1 MNLRSSSLLVL
12 LTLACAACPAKPP
25 ATPTPP
31 KTDAKE
37 EGPLVWKLSKSG
49 LGFRLSNAD
58 DDGDRVVDRK
68 VTPSTPLSGDDAKKL
83 TARMP
88 ELKRDPDDQKDF
100 SMRDK
105 SVPAPRPGKTV
116 SDSFPPPG
124 GPPPASALPAGP
136 LVVERHAPEGPVD
149 LAPHLTMTFSQPM
162 VPVTSM
168 DDLAKEKLPVALV
181 PQPPGK
187 WRWLGTRTLMF
198 QPEKR
203 FPMSTEYAVDI
214 PAGTRA
220 MNGQTLSKPEHWTF
234 TTPPVTIKHSFP
246 SSSQEPREPMIYA
259 EFDQQIEPKDML
271 ASIELATPN
280 KGPVPIRMAEPDEI
294 ETNDNVRRMSQHA
307 EKGRWLAFRPV
318 SKLPTATSFTVR
330 IKAGSPSAEGPLRTK
345 KDQTFGFSTYGPLRV
360 THSRCGY
367 GNCPPLSPFYVSF
380 SNSIDMKTFDKS
392 MVSVTP
398 EIPGMK
404 IEVHGQGMTIS
415 GRTKGRT
422 KYDVKVAGIIAD
434 VHEQT
439 MGEDAKLSF
448 DVGSAP
454 PTMFGAESEM
464 VVLDPAAK
472 KTFTVYTINEPGLRA
487 RVFNVTPA
495 DWQKYTAYVQEWER
509 PRKLTPPG
517 RLVFDKVLTPKKAP
531 DELVGTDV
539 DLTPALTAPGSAA
552 GGPSSRSDQGG
563 AFGQMVVVVEPT
575 RAPPKHHFR
584 SELDVWVQSTDIGV
598 NAAIE
603 ADQITG
609 WTTRLAD
616 GQSMPGVELS
626 LLGSGSAGTSDAGG
640 LARVPFLDKA
650 GQLIVA
656 KKGKDVAIVPQRWWN
671 EGAYAKV
678 ARTDSVRWLV
688 FDDRGMYKPGEEVH
702 FKGWVRKFGVN
713 RGGDIDAIQDIAGKS
728 VTWKIKDPRGAE
740 LGTGTATADADGGFD
755 FAYKLPNNA
764 NLGHARVE
772 MNLSG
777 VPLGGT
783 YATHSFQVQ
792 EFRRPEFE
800 VTARSSEGPH
810 FVGRHAVAT
819 LEAKYYSGGGL
830 PDAPVQWHVTRRTA
844 NFTPP
849 NRSEFHFGPEPS
861 YYWNWRSSSSKRDEP
876 KTENWESHTNPQG
889 VHRLRVDFDAVE
901 PSYPMAL
908 DFTAQVEDVNRQSW
922 AGRTSMIVHP
932 SDHYVGLRLQKS
944 FIRAGENIEVDSLV
958 SDVDGKLVGGRT
970 VDIKSARLD
979 WEQKGNEYE
988 EKEVDVQTCK
998 LQSPADTGKGNAE
1011 AVRCSLKTTQ
1021 GGSYRVTALVTDE
1034 HGRKS
1039 QTTTQIYVMGSEQ
1052 PKDKSLGAD
1061 RVTVVSD
1068 KQEYKPGEL
1077 AEILVVSPFVP
1088 AEGLLTVRRQGV
1100 THVERFSMKSQSQ
1113 AIKVKLD
1120 DPLVPNAE
1128 IRVELVG
1135 ANVRDDA
1142 SGNPDPK
1149 LPKRPAFAANSAN
1162 VKVLPISRTLTV
1174 SANAKT
1180 PTLEPGGSTQIDVD
1194 VKDASGKGVSAA
1206 QVALI
1211 VVDEAVLALS
1221 GYKTPDP
1228 VSVFYSPRGSGVSEL
1243 GLRDRVLLGEPD
1255 LSKMKQVSEREMDD
1269 GDSFGHGV
1277 GRAMGG
1283 GFAAQKP
1290 SGAPPPPPAAAAPTT
1305 PMAKV
1310 AKEEAS
1316 KDEAPRDK
1324 MRTRADNKS
1333 AEQPPEPSVVGD
1345 STKPIQMREN
1355 FAALAMFSPKVK
1367 TDGSGHATVPI
1378 KLPDNL
1384 TRYRV
1389 MAMVSAGQRSFGA
1402 NESTITA
1409 RLPVAVRPSAPRFL
1423 NFGDKF
1429 ELPVVVQNQT
1439 DAPVEVGVI
1448 ARATNATIAEPS
1460 AKRVKIAP
1468 NDRAEVRFDAATVK
1482 PGTARFQIGIASG
1495 NFSDASQIELPVYT
1509 PATTEAFATYGE
1521 IDEGAIGQPV
1531 KMPPNVF
1538 PQFGGL
1544 EIETSSTQLQALT
1557 DAVLYLVKYPYECN
1571 EQLASRVIA
1580 IAALRD
1586 VLQSFKADG
1595 MPTSKELEASMKVDF
1610 EKLKRRQHYNGGW
1623 GFWQEQPWPYL
1634 TVHVAHA
1641 LVRAKDKG
1649 YTPDA
1654 SMMSRAQQY
1663 LRQIESYIP
1672 WWYGEDARRALIAYS
1687 LFVRKKMG
1695 DADPNRARRLIAEA
1709 GGVDK
1714 LPIEAVGWIW
1724 PTLSEDKNS
1733 ATELEA
1739 VRRHVTNRVTE
1750 TAGMAHFVSGYK
1762 DADWVLLNSDRR
1774 ADGVLLD
1781 AMIGDQPQ
1789 NTVIPKLVKGLLGHK
1804 KAGRWTNTQENAFV
1818 LLALDR
1824 YFNTFEKVTPDF
1836 VARVWLG
1843 DRFAGQHQYKGRTTE
1858 RHHIGIPMQWLAQDA
1873 TTAKGQMQNIVVG
1886 KDGPGRLYYRI
1897 GMQYAPTDLK
1907 MPPADHGFVV
1917 SRLYE
1922 GAENP
1927 ADVKRDPDGTWRVKA
1942 GAKVRIRVSM
1952 VAQSRRYHV
1961 ALVDSV
1967 PAGLEPLNPALAV
1980 TGEIPK
1986 DPKQEAA
1993 QAKSGRYWYWNRTW
2007 YEHQNMRD
2015 ERVEAFAS
2023 LLYDGVW
2030 DYTYVAKAT
2039 TPGTFVVPPPKAEE
2053 MYSPETFGRGAGDRM
2068 IVE

>member
-1 MNLRSSSLLVL
+1 MNLRTSSLLVL
-12 LTLACAACPAKPP
+12 LTLACAACPAGKPAVP
-25 ATPTPP
+25 PTPP
-31 KTDAKE
+31 KTDGKE
-37 EGPLVWKLSKSG
+37 EPLVWKLSKSG
-49 LGFRLSNAD
+49 LGFRISNAD
-58 DDGDRVVDRK
+58 DDGDRAVERK
-68 VTPSTPLSGDDAKKL
+68 VSPSTPLSTDDAKKL

-88 ELKRDPDDQKDF
+88 ELKKDPDDQKDF
-100 SMRDK
+100 AMRDK

-116 SDSFPPPG
+116 TDTFPPPG
-124 GPPPASALPAGP
+124 GPPPANAIPAGP
-136 LVVERHAPEGPVD
+136 LVVERHAPEGPVE

-203 FPMSTEYAVDI
+203 FPMSTEYAVDV

-220 MNGQTLSKPEHWTF
+220 MNGQTLTKPEHWTF
-234 TTPPVTIKHSFP
+234 TTPPVTLEQSFP
-246 SSSQEPREPMIYA
+246 SSSQEPREPMLFA
-259 EFDQQIEPKDML
+259 EFDQQIDAKEML
-271 ASIELATPN
+271 GSIELSSPGRA
-280 KGPVPIRMAEPDEI
+280 GVAIRLAEADEI
-294 ETNDNVRRMSQHA
+294 ETNDSVRRMSQHA
-307 EKGRWLAFRPV
+307 EKGRWIAFRPV
-318 SKLPTATSFTVR
+318 NKLPTATAFTAR
-330 IKAGSPSAEGPLRTK
+330 IKAGAPSSEGPLRTK
-345 KDQTFGFSTYGPLRV
+345 KDQAFSFSTYGPLRV

-380 SNSIDMKTFDKS
+380 SNSIDMKTFDKKLLS
-392 MVSVTP
+392 ITP

-404 IEVHGQGMTIS
+404 VEVHGQGMTIS

-422 KYDVKVAGIIAD
+422 KYDVKIAGSIGD
-434 VHEQT
+434 VHGQT
-439 MGEDAKLSF
+439 MGEDAKLTF

-464 VVLDPAAK
+464 VVLDPGAK
-472 KTFTVYTINEPGLRA
+472 KSFTVYTINEPGLRA
-487 RVFNVTPA
+487 RVFNVAPG

-509 PRKLTPPG
+509 PRKLSPPG

-531 DELVGTDV
+531 DELVSTEV
-539 DLTPALTAPGSAA
+539 DLTPALIDKS
-552 GGPSSRSDQGG
+552 
-563 AFGQMVVVVEPT
+563 FGQMVLVVEPT
-575 RAPPKHHFR
+575 RVPPKHFHR
-584 SELDVWVQSTDIGV
+584 AELDVWVQSTEIGV

-609 WTTRLAD
+609 WATKLAD
-616 GQSMPGVELS
+616 GQSMPGVEVS
-626 LLGSGSAGTSDAGG
+626 LLGSGSAATTDSGG

-671 EGAYAKV
+671 EGAYQKI

-688 FDDRGMYKPGEEVH
+688 FDDRGMYKPGEEVR

-713 RGGDIDAIQDIAGKS
+713 RGGDIDSIPDINGKT
-728 VTWKIKDPRGAE
+728 VTWKIRDPRSAE
-740 LGTGTATADADGGFD
+740 LGTGTTTVDADGGFD
-755 FAYKLPNNA
+755 FAFKLPNNA

-772 MNLSG
+772 MTLGGTPLS
-777 VPLGGT
+777 GT
-783 YATHSFQVQ
+783 YATHGFQVQ

-810 FVGRHAVAT
+810 FVGRHAIAT

-830 PDAPVQWHVTRRTA
+830 PDAPVEWHVTRRTA

-849 NRSEFHFGPEPS
+849 NRSEFHFGPEHS
-861 YYWNWRSSSSKRDEP
+861 YYWNWRTSSKQREDV
-876 KTENWESHTNPQG
+876 KTENWQSHTNPQG
-889 VHRLRVDFDAVE
+889 VHRIRLDFDAVE

-908 DFTAQVEDVNRQSW
+908 DLTAQVEDVNRQSW

-944 FIRAGENIEVDSLV
+944 FIRAGENIEVDTLV
-958 SDVDGKLVGGRT
+958 TDVDGKLVSGRPIE
-970 VDIKSARLD
+970 IKSARLD
-979 WEQKGNEYE
+979 WEQKGSEYE
-988 EKEVDVQTCK
+988 EKEVDVQTCSVS
-998 LQSPADTGKGNAE
+998 SPADSGKGNAD

-1021 GGSYRVTALVTDE
+1021 GGSYRIWAVITDE
-1034 HGRKS
+1034 HGRKN
-1039 QTTTQIYVMGSEQ
+1039 QTATQIYVMGSDQ

-1061 RVTVVSD
+1061 RVTVVAD

-1077 AEILVVSPFVP
+1077 AEVLVIAPFVP
-1088 AEGLLTVRRQGV
+1088 AEGLLTVRRQGIV
-1100 THVERFSMKSQSQ
+1100 HVERFSMKSQSQ

-1135 ANVRDDA
+1135 AAVRDDA
-1142 SGNPDPK
+1142 SGNPDPR
-1149 LPKRPAFAANSAN
+1149 LPKRPAFASNSAN
-1162 VKVLPISRTLTV
+1162 VKVLPISRTLAVT
-1174 SANAKT
+1174 AAAKK
-1180 PTLEPGGSTQIDVD
+1180 PTLEPGGATQIDVD
-1194 VKDASGKGVSAA
+1194 VKDAAGKGVAAA

-1228 VSVFYSPRGSGVSEL
+1228 VSVFYSARGSGVSEL
-1243 GLRDRVLLGEPD
+1243 GVRDRVLLGEPD
-1255 LSKMKQVSEREMDD
+1255 LSKMRQVTEREMDD
-1269 GDSFGHGV
+1269 GDRADGIGRGFGRG
-1277 GRAMGG
+1277 AMGG
-1283 GFAAQKP
+1283 AAQKP
-1290 SGAPPPPPAAAAPTT
+1290 MDNAPRPMAAPAPSAAAP
-1305 PMAKV
+1305 
-1310 AKEEAS
+1310 AKEAREESS
-1316 KDEAPRDK
+1316 KDEAGAKFRMKADK
-1324 MRTRADNKS
+1324 N
-1333 AEQPPEPSVVGD
+1333 AEAPGGTEKSVVGE
-1345 STKPIQMREN
+1345 STKPIEMRVN

-1367 TDGSGHATVPI
+1367 TDGSGHVTVPI

-1389 MAMVSAGQRSFGA
+1389 MAMVAAGERNFGA

-1468 NDRAEVRFDAATVK
+1468 NDRVEVRFDAGTVK
-1482 PGTARFQIGIASG
+1482 AGTARFQIGIASG

-1521 IDEGAIGQPV
+1521 IDEGAISQPV

-1571 EQLASRVIA
+1571 EQIASRVIA

-1586 VLQSFKADG
+1586 VLSSFKAEG
-1595 MPTSKELEASMKVDF
+1595 MPSKAALEASMKVDF
-1610 EKLKRRQHYNGGW
+1610 EKLKRHQHYNGGW

-1634 TVHVAHA
+1634 TVHVAHS

-1663 LRQIESYIP
+1663 LRQIENYIP

-1695 DADPNRARRLIAEA
+1695 DADPNRAKRLITEA

-1724 PTLSEDKNS
+1724 PTMSEDKTS
-1733 ATELEA
+1733 AAENEA
-1739 VRRHVTNRVTE
+1739 IRRHVTNRVTE

-1762 DADWVLLNSDRR
+1762 DSDWVLLNSDRR
-1774 ADGVLLD
+1774 ADGVLLES
-1781 AMIGDQPQ
+1781 MIGDQPQ
-1789 NTVIPKLVKGLLGHK
+1789 STVIPKIVKGLLGHK

-1824 YFNTFEKVTPDF
+1824 YFNTFEKITPDF

-1843 DRFAGQHQYKGRTTE
+1843 DRFAGQHAYKGRTTE
-1858 RHHIGIPMQWLAQDA
+1858 RHQIAVPMNWLA
-1873 TTAKGQMQNIVVG
+1873 TETKGQMQNLVVG
-1886 KDGPGRLYYRI
+1886 KDGPGRMYYRI

-1927 ADVKRDPDGTWRVKA
+1927 GDVKRDPDGTWRVKA
-1942 GAKVRIRVSM
+1942 GAKVRVRVSM

-1967 PAGLEPLNPALAV
+1967 PAGLEPMNPALAV

-1986 DPKQEAA
+1986 DPKQEAEKS
-1993 QAKSGRYWYWNRTW
+1993 KSGRYWYWNRTW